1 MKINLDNVTICAV
14 DSINPSLA
22 ARAIEKSS
30 EGINFVN
37 KILFTD
43 SSFIGNFQTITIPKI
58 SSKDEYSRFLIKDLN
73 QFIQTEFV
81 LIVQWD
87 GYVVYP
93 NCWDKAFLNYDYIG
107 AKWPWYD
114 ESFNIG
120 NGGFSLRSKKL
131 LNAINNKNFIFIPNI
146 NEDELICRINREYL
160 QNDANIKFSSIEIA
174 EKFSY
179 ERSLP
184 EVFTFGFH
192 GLFNLWRH
200 ESDLEVLE
208 IAYKLNKMSYD
219 SLEFI
224 ELMYHYWNLKKLN
237 IFIELFKLFC
247 SSLPNNNIDI
257 FLQKYIPNKDQRSAI
272 ISSGNKLLGF
282 A

>member
-30 EGINFVN
+30 ESINFAS

-43 SSFIGNFQTITIPKI
+43 SSIIGNFQTITIPKI

-87 GYVVYP
+87 GYVICP
-93 NCWDKAFLNYDYIG
+93 QCWTNEFLNYDYIG

-114 ESFNIG
+114 EGFNMG

-131 LNAINNKNFIFIPNI
+131 LNSINTEKFIFIPNI

-160 QNDANIKFSSIEIA
+160 QNNESIKFSSLDNA
-174 EKFSY
+174 DKFSY

-184 EVFTFGFH
+184 EKFTFGFH

-200 ESDLEVLE
+200 ESDEEVLK
-208 IAYKLNKMSYD
+208 IVKNLNQNSYN
-219 SLEFI
+219 SLEFV
-224 ELMYHYWNLKKLN
+224 ELMCHYWNLRKFN
-237 IFIELFKLFC
+237 IFMELFKLF
-247 SSLPNNNIDI
+247 SSSISTKNIDSA
-257 FLQKYIPNKDQRSAI
+257 LGKYMPNIDQR
-272 ISSGNKLLGF
+272 NKLLLTAHKLSGY
-282 A
+282 

>member
-30 EGINFVN
+30 ESINFAS

-43 SSFIGNFQTITIPKI
+43 SSIIGNFQTITIPKI

-73 QFIQTEFV
+73 QFIKTEFV

-87 GYVVYP
+87 GYVICP
-93 NCWDKAFLNYDYIG
+93 QCWTNEFLNYDYIG

-114 ESFNIG
+114 EGFNMG

-131 LNAINNKNFIFIPNI
+131 LNSINTEKFIFIPNI

-160 QNDANIKFSSIEIA
+160 QNNEAIKFSSLENA
-174 EKFSY
+174 DKFSY

-184 EVFTFGFH
+184 ESFTFGFH

-200 ESDLEVLE
+200 ENDEEVLK
-208 IAYKLNKMSYD
+208 IVKNLNKNSYN
-219 SLEFI
+219 SLEFV
-224 ELMYHYWNLKKLN
+224 ELICHYWNLRKLYT
-237 IFIELFKLFC
+237 FKELFKLFI
-247 SSLPNNNIDI
+247 SSLPTKNIDEG
-257 FLQKYIPNKDQRSAI
+257 LQKYITNKDQRSRILTTAEKI
-272 ISSGNKLLGF
+272 I
-282 A
+282 

>member
-30 EGINFVN
+30 EGINFAS

-43 SSFIGNFQTITIPKI
+43 SSIMGNFQTITIPKI
-58 SSKDEYSRFLIKDLN
+58 SSKDEYSRFIIRDLN

-87 GYVVYP
+87 GYVIYP
-93 NCWDKAFLNYDYIG
+93 QCWTNEFLNYDYIG

-114 ESFNIG
+114 EGFNMG

-131 LNAINNKNFIFIPNI
+131 LNSINTEKFIFIPNI

-160 QNDANIKFSSIEIA
+160 QNNESINFSSLDNA
-174 EKFSY
+174 DKFSY

-184 EVFTFGFH
+184 ETFTFGFH

-200 ESDLEVLE
+200 ESDEEVLK
-208 IAYKLNKMSYD
+208 IVTNLNPNSYH
-219 SLEFI
+219 SLEFV
-224 ELMYHYWNLKKLN
+224 ELIYHYWNLRKLN
-237 IFIELFKLFC
+237 IFIELFKLF
-247 SSLPNNNIDI
+247 SNGLPSRNIDVI
-257 FLQKYIPNKDQRSAI
+257 LQKYISDKDQRGKIIKSAEFY
-272 ISSGNKLLGF
+272 L

>member
-30 EGINFVN
+30 EGINFAN

-43 SSFIGNFQTITIPKI
+43 SSVIGNFHTITIPKI
-58 SSKDEYSRFLIKDLN
+58 SSKDEYSSFLIKDLN

-87 GYVVYP
+87 GYVIYP
-93 NCWDKAFLNYDYIG
+93 QRWTNEFLNYDYIG

-114 ESFNIG
+114 EGFNIG

-131 LNAINNKNFIFIPNI
+131 LNSINTEKFIFIPNI

-160 QNDANIKFSSIEIA
+160 QNNEAIKFSSLDNA
-174 EKFSY
+174 DKFSY

-184 EVFTFGFH
+184 ETFTFGFH

-200 ESDLEVLE
+200 ESDVEVLN
-208 IAYKLNKMSYD
+208 IVQNLNKNSYN
-219 SLEFI
+219 SLEFV
-224 ELMYHYWNLKKLN
+224 ELMWHYWNLRKLN
-237 IFIELFKLFC
+237 IFIELFKLFR
-247 SSLPNNNIDI
+247 SSLSNNNIDAA
-257 FLQKYIPNKDQRSAI
+257 LQKHMLDIDQRS
-272 ISSGNKLLGF
+272 KLLVT
-282 A
+282 AKSLLDLA

>member
-30 EGINFVN
+30 ESINFAS

-43 SSFIGNFQTITIPKI
+43 SSIIGNFQTITIPKI

-87 GYVVYP
+87 GYVICP
-93 NCWDKAFLNYDYIG
+93 QCWTNEFLNYDYIG

-114 ESFNIG
+114 EGFNMG

-131 LNAINNKNFIFIPNI
+131 LNSINTEKFIFIPNI

-160 QNDANIKFSSIEIA
+160 QNNEAIKFSSLENA
-174 EKFSY
+174 DKFSY

-184 EVFTFGFH
+184 ESFTFGFH

-200 ESDLEVLE
+200 ENDEEVLK
-208 IAYKLNKMSYD
+208 IVKNLNKNSYN
-219 SLEFI
+219 SLEFV
-224 ELMYHYWNLKKLN
+224 ELICHYWNLRKLYT
-237 IFIELFKLFC
+237 FKELFKLFI
-247 SSLPNNNIDI
+247 SSLPTKNIDEG
-257 FLQKYIPNKDQRSAI
+257 LQKYITNKDQRSRILTTAEKI
-272 ISSGNKLLGF
+272 I
-282 A
+282 